1 MKRVRIVKGVQI
13 NPDKIDHANRL
24 ITTQLMMVNDA
35 DTQGDRISAP
45 EITKALDSYMLTI
58 PRVVGRQHK
67 QMTSSYPVDMH
78 QDDEGNLHVTT
89 KVVDDADW
97 ADIQTEKITGKSW
110 AGWADSEPAGDGTN
124 WLSNILMDEY
134 SYVDYPAVQ
143 TANFKS
149 EDGEDEE
156 ESLVKQLAAGAHSW
170 RRREQGSKG
179 GDGMSFVDKVKS
191 VLMKLNILEPIN
203 KSDTSADN
211 EGREIKQGGTLDMS
225 EEQIK
230 ELLGEFKTAIVAEF
244 DERFKALGNEA
255 VEPDD
260 AGVGDGEAIELS
272 NQITEL
278 HDELGKLGDA
288 FAKSISELTEVIKT
302 LPLASGKQNFDGSSE
317 DEETEFEPA
326 GCTR

>member
-45 EITKALDSYMLTI
+45 EITKAFDSYMLTI

-67 QMTSSYPVDMH
+67 QRTVNFPEAMY

-89 KVVDDADW
+89 KVLDDADW
-97 ADIQTEKITGKSW
+97 ADIQTGKITGKSW
-110 AGWADSEPAGDGTN
+110 AGWADSEPAGDGTR
-124 WLSNILMDEY
+124 WLSNIEMDEY
-134 SYVDYPAVQ
+134 SLVDYPAVQ

-156 ESLVKQLAAGAHSW
+156 ESLVKQLRADGSGW
-170 RRREQGSKG
+170 RRRVLGSKG
-179 GDGMSFVDKVKS
+179 GDGMSFIDKVKS
-191 VLMKLNILEPIN
+191 ALVKLNILEPIN
-203 KSDTSADN
+203 KSDTSAD
-211 EGREIKQGGTLDMS
+211 EGRENNKGGSLDMT

-230 ELLGEFKTAIVAEF
+230 ELLGEFKTEIVAEF
-244 DERFKALGNEA
+244 EERFKALGNEA
-255 VEPDD
+255 EEPDD
-260 AGVGDGEAIELS
+260 AGVGEGEAIELS

-288 FAKSISELTEVIKT
+288 FAKSISELTEVIKA
-302 LPLASGKQNFDGSSE
+302 LPLASGKQNYDGGGE
-317 DEETEFEPA
+317 DEEPEFKPA
-326 GCTR
+326 RCGR

>member
-1 MKRVRIVKGVQI
+1 
-13 NPDKIDHANRL
+13 
-24 ITTQLMMVNDA
+24 
-35 DTQGDRISAP
+35 
-45 EITKALDSYMLTI
+45 
-58 PRVVGRQHK
+58 
-67 QMTSSYPVDMH
+67 
-78 QDDEGNLHVTT
+78 
-89 KVVDDADW
+89 
-97 ADIQTEKITGKSW
+97 
-110 AGWADSEPAGDGTN
+110 
-124 WLSNILMDEY
+124 
-134 SYVDYPAVQ
+134 
-143 TANFKS
+143 
-149 EDGEDEE
+149 
-156 ESLVKQLAAGAHSW
+156 
-170 RRREQGSKG
+170 
-179 GDGMSFVDKVKS
+179 MSFVDKVKS

-302 LPLASGKQNFDGSSE
+302 LPLASGKQNFDGGGE
-317 DEETEFEPA
+317 DEESEFKPA
-326 GCTR
+326 RHTR